1 MSAEQI
7 KSKILNLQ
15 QALEERLPG
24 MKTALKDIYDH
35 MKKDPEVVTILD
47 ESEIAIVIEG
57 LKRHANL
64 EIPVSKQSS
73 TKAKKQ
79 PVTAADL

>member
-1 MSAEQI
+1 MSVEQI
-7 KSKILNLQ
+7 KDKILSLQ
-15 QALEERLPG
+15 QALENRLPG
-24 MKTALKDIYDH
+24 MQTVLKDIYDH
-35 MKKDPEVVTILD
+35 MKKDPEVVTILED
-47 ESEIAIVIEG
+47 SEIALVVEG

-73 TKAKKQ
+73 AKAKRQ